1 MEQEQFI
8 EADRAT
14 NIVGM
19 KGPKTREKILAAY
32 RIICEHPNGISK
44 WDLIKKL
51 DIRNS
56 HIDGILASLEGT
68 DMLISEDAGWY
79 YRYKHEEYEN
89 IPSKSLG

>member
-1 MEQEQFI
+1 MGREQFI
-8 EADRAT
+8 EVDRAT

-32 RIICEHPNGISK
+32 HIICEHPNGISK

-51 DIRNS
+51 GIRNS

-68 DMLISEDAGWY
+68 DMLISENVGWY
-79 YRYKHEEYEN
+79 YKYTREEY
-89 IPSKSLG
+89 